1 MPGLLLAARRVSSA
15 AVTILLTPL
24 GRGRVI
30 LEDDPAIVSEDDDGR
45 PARG

>member
-1 MPGLLLAARRVSSA
+1 MPGLSRAARRLSSA
-15 AVTILLTPL
+15 VVTILLTPL

-30 LEDDPAIVSEDDDGR
+30 LRDDPAIVSEDDDGG